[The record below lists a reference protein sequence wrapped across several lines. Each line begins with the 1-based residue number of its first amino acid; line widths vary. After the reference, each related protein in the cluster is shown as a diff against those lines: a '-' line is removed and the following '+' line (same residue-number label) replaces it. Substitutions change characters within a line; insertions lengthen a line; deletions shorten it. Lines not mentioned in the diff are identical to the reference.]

1 MPSVKIYLAAK
12 YARREEMEQIA
23 IELMNVYGYDITAR
37 WVFGGEEGKTN
48 EEIAVFD
55 LEDVAEA
62 DTVISFTE
70 HPNMYTTGGRH
81 VEFGYAI
88 ATGKRLVV
96 IGPRENVFHHY
107 PTVEQFDTFNDW
119 IRSEIGIKIV
129 GA

>member
-12 YARREEMEQIA
+12 YARREEMEEIA
-23 IELMNVYGYDITAR
+23 LLLMNAHGYDITAR

-48 EEIAVFD
+48 EDIAVFD
-55 LEDVAEA
+55 LEDVASA
-62 DTVISFTE
+62 DTVLNFTE

-96 IGPRENVFHHY
+96 IGPRENVFHSF
-107 PTVEQFDTFNDW
+107 PTVEQFDTLNDW
-119 IRSEIGIKIV
+119 LRAEIGIEV
-129 GA
+129 VSA

>member
-1 MPSVKIYLAAK
+1 MTVKIYIAAK
-12 YARREEMEQIA
+12 YARREEMEEIA
-23 IELMNVYGYDITAR
+23 LMLMNAHGYDITAR
-37 WVFGGEEGKTN
+37 WVFGGEEGFSQ

-55 LEDVAEA
+55 LEDVDEA

-70 HPNMYTTGGRH
+70 HPDMYTTGGRH

-96 IGPRENVFHHY
+96 IGPRENVFYHF
-107 PTVEQFDTFNDW
+107 PTVEQFDTLNDW
-119 IRSEIGIKIV
+119 IRSEIGIKVV